1 MDYLG
6 QSILSLST
14 SDPGTMAA
22 IVALQEELAAV
33 EQEVKSAETAIGI
46 LQTQYGSLNREL
58 VATQNDVQAVTARVT
73 ALTSEI
79 STLGAIGGDTVSVVL
94 TAPVSVNEA
103 TLTVPTGSGEERYF
117 YWFGYVPYNPSNPG
131 NPFTLSTYAGGNFR
145 VGTYGVIWT
154 RPTDSQNLSA
164 VFEID
169 ALSTFFPNQLQTTY
183 VNLKVEVRAN
193 PFVRANPLYDF
204 VFNDRPFPHSS
215 FQTWSMKRTITV
227 PLKALDE
234 FAEFVTFTIMSS
246 DGGYIYG
253 VGGNSYGMQHQLNVK
268 RIQ

>member
-22 IVALQEELAAV
+22 IVALQEDVQAV
-33 EQEVKSAETAIGI
+33 EEEVKSAGRAINI
-46 LQTQYGSLNREL
+46 LQLQQGSLSREL
-58 VATQNDVQAVTARVT
+58 FATQNDVQAVTARVT
-73 ALTSEI
+73 ALTGEI

-117 YWFGYVPYNPSNPG
+117 YCFGYVPYNPSNPG

-154 RPTDSQNLSA
+154 RPTDSQNTGA

-193 PFVRANPLYDF
+193 PYGGSPMYDF

-234 FAEFVTFTIMSS
+234 FAEFVTFTIWSS
-246 DGGYIYG
+246 GGGYTYG

>member
-1 MDYLG
+1 MYRL
-6 QSILSLST
+6 L
-14 SDPGTMAA
+14 PP
-22 IVALQEELAAV
+22 E
-33 EQEVKSAETAIGI
+33 
-46 LQTQYGSLNREL
+46 
-58 VATQNDVQAVTARVT
+58 NDTFT
-73 ALTSEI
+73 NNS
-79 STLGAIGGDTVSVVL
+79 
-94 TAPVSVNEA
+94 
-103 TLTVPTGSGEERYF
+103 
-117 YWFGYVPYNPSNPG
+117 
-131 NPFTLSTYAGGNFR
+131 PFTLSVYAGGNFR
-145 VGTYGVIWT
+145 VGTYGLNWT
-154 RPTDSQNLSA
+154 RPTESQNLGA

-169 ALSTFFPNQLQTTY
+169 ALATFFTLPTIGATTY

-193 PFVRANPLYDF
+193 PFGGTPMYDF

>member
-6 QSILSLST
+6 HSILSLSS

-58 VATQNDVQAVTARVT
+58 VATQNDVQAVKNTVT

-103 TLTVPTGSGEERYF
+103 TLTVPTGSGGERYF

-131 NPFTLSTYAGGNFR
+131 NPFTLSTYAAAIFG
-145 VGTYGVIWT
+145 W
-154 RPTDSQNLSA
+154 
-164 VFEID
+164 
-169 ALSTFFPNQLQTTY
+169 AL
-183 VNLKVEVRAN
+183 
-193 PFVRANPLYDF
+193 
-204 VFNDRPFPHSS
+204 
-215 FQTWSMKRTITV
+215 TV
-227 PLKALDE
+227 
-234 FAEFVTFTIMSS
+234 
-246 DGGYIYG
+246 
-253 VGGNSYGMQHQLNVK
+253 
-268 RIQ
+268 

>member
-46 LQTQYGSLNREL
+46 L
-58 VATQNDVQAVTARVT
+58 QNDVQAVTARVT

-117 YWFGYVPYNPSNPG
+117 YWFGYVPTILV
-131 NPFTLSTYAGGNFR
+131 TLVTHSRYLRMRAGIFA
-145 VGTYGVIWT
+145 W
-154 RPTDSQNLSA
+154 
-164 VFEID
+164 E
-169 ALSTFFPNQLQTTY
+169 
-183 VNLKVEVRAN
+183 
-193 PFVRANPLYDF
+193 
-204 VFNDRPFPHSS
+204 
-215 FQTWSMKRTITV
+215 RTV
-227 PLKALDE
+227 
-234 FAEFVTFTIMSS
+234 
-246 DGGYIYG
+246 
-253 VGGNSYGMQHQLNVK
+253 
-268 RIQ
+268 